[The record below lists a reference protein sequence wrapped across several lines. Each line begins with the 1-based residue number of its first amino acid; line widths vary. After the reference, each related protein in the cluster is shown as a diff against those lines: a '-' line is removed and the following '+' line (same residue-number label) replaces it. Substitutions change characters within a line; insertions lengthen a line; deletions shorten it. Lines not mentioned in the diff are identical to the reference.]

1 MKCPR
6 CPDAMLDEHQRNGV
20 RIDVCEHC
28 RGIWLD
34 RGELEKFIA
43 RTFEDQG
50 ANERDCGHDCDDK

>member
-1 MKCPR
+1 
-6 CPDAMLDEHQRNGV
+6 MLDEHQRNGV

-50 ANERDCGHDCDDK
+50 AVERDCGHDCDDK